1 MMYCLRLIV
10 SSFLAAA
17 FTLMLFYAMQS
28 LINNAGVQMDEI
40 EGGYVLDF
48 VRIKDTEKIEV
59 DEENS
64 ARLPNPQAP
73 PPMPDQM
80 DEDRVKPGQLQ
91 LNLSGVNISN
101 QLDIGGGI
109 GFDNIDGD
117 YLPLVKVAPTYPR
130 RALRRGLEGWV
141 IIEFTVDKT
150 GKVVDPIVVESN
162 PPSVFD
168 DAALKAVL
176 RFKYKPRVV
185 DDKPVAVAGV
195 QHKISFNL
203 QK

>member
-1 MMYCLRLIV
+1 MRLMV

-59 DEENS
+59 DEENNT
-64 ARLPNPQAP
+64 RLPNPQAP

-162 PPSVFD
+162 PPNVFD
-168 DAALKAVL
+168 NAALKAVL
-176 RFKYKPRVV
+176 KFKYKPRVV

>member
-1 MMYCLRLIV
+1 MYCMRLMV

-101 QLDIGGGI
+101 QLDISGGI

>member
-1 MMYCLRLIV
+1 MYCMRLMV

-59 DEENS
+59 DEENNT
-64 ARLPNPQAP
+64 RLPNPQAP

-162 PPSVFD
+162 PPNVFD
-168 DAALKAVL
+168 NAALKAVL
-176 RFKYKPRVV
+176 KFKYKPRVV

>member
-1 MMYCLRLIV
+1 MYCLRLIV

>member
-1 MMYCLRLIV
+1 MRLMV

-150 GKVVDPIVVESN
+150 GKVIDPMVVESN
-162 PPSVFD
+162 PPNVFD
-168 DAALKAVL
+168 NAALKAVL

>member
-1 MMYCLRLIV
+1 MV

-150 GKVVDPIVVESN
+150 GKVIDPMVVESN
-162 PPSVFD
+162 PPNVFD
-168 DAALKAVL
+168 NAALKAVL

>member
-1 MMYCLRLIV
+1 MYCMRLIV

-162 PPSVFD
+162 PPNVFD
-168 DAALKAVL
+168 NAALKAVL

>member
-1 MMYCLRLIV
+1 MYCMRLTV

-17 FTLMLFYAMQS
+17 FTLILFYAMQS
-28 LINNAGVQMDEI
+28 LINNAGIQMDEI

-48 VRIKDTEKIEV
+48 VRIKDIEKIDV
-59 DEENS
+59 DEES
-64 ARLPNPQAP
+64 RARLPNPEAP
-73 PPMPDQM
+73 PPMPDQI
-80 DEDRVKPGQLQ
+80 DEDLDKPGQLQ
-91 LNLSGVNISN
+91 LNLSSFNISN
-101 QLDIGGGI
+101 QLDIGAGL

-117 YLPLVKVAPTYPR
+117 YLPLVKVAPAYPR

-141 IIEFTVDKT
+141 IIEFTVNKT
-150 GKVVDPIVVESN
+150 GKVIDPIVIESN
-162 PPSVFD
+162 PPNVFD
-168 DAALKAVL
+168 NAALKAVL

-203 QK
+203 EK

>member
-1 MMYCLRLIV
+1 MYCMRLLV

-59 DEENS
+59 DEENNT
-64 ARLPNPQAP
+64 RLPNPQAP

-162 PPSVFD
+162 PPNVFD
-168 DAALKAVL
+168 NAALKAVL
-176 RFKYKPRVV
+176 KFKYKPRVV

>member
-1 MMYCLRLIV
+1 MYCMRLMV

-162 PPSVFD
+162 PPNVFD
-168 DAALKAVL
+168 NAALKAVL

>member
-1 MMYCLRLIV
+1 MYCMRLLV

-59 DEENS
+59 DEENNT
-64 ARLPNPQAP
+64 RLPNPQAP

-162 PPSVFD
+162 PPNVFD
-168 DAALKAVL
+168 NAALKAVL

>member
-1 MMYCLRLIV
+1 MRLMV

-162 PPSVFD
+162 PPNVFD
-168 DAALKAVL
+168 NAALKAVL

>member
-1 MMYCLRLIV
+1 MV

-162 PPSVFD
+162 PPNVFD
-168 DAALKAVL
+168 NAALKAVL